1 MGFEKALRVDD
12 VPEGGVA
19 KAVVNARELAIV
31 RSGGIFYA
39 LDGICTHEAGPLGEG
54 TLDGE
59 ELVCPWH
66 DGRYAIRTGEANPET
81 EWVTDIQSF
90 PVKVEDGYVW
100 VDV

>member
-1 MGFEKALRVDD
+1 MPFQKAIKAAE
-12 VPEGGVA
+12 VPEGSVA
-19 KAVVNARELAIV
+19 KAVVGTRELAITNQ
-31 RSGGIFYA
+31 GGTFYA

-66 DGRYAIRTGEANPET
+66 EGRYRIDTGEANPET
-81 EWVTDIQSF
+81 DWVTDVKAF

-100 VDV
+100 VDL

>member
-1 MGFEKALRVDD
+1 MAFIKALRASD
-12 VPEGGVA
+12 VPEGTVA
-19 KAVVNARELAIV
+19 KAVVNEREIAIIHIGE
-31 RSGGIFYA
+31 SFYA

-66 DGRYAIRTGEANPET
+66 EGRYNVRTGEANPET
-81 EWVTDIQSF
+81 DWVTDVRSF
-90 PVKVEDGYVW
+90 PVKVEDGDVW